1 MARDGVGRRT
11 EVAMRA
17 TMACSVRAMGRPGF
31 GKEGKPKP
39 REVRRDRKETRL
51 ADPESM
57 AFEAKLE
64 RLKRSA
70 AVPTTPPPGTSSA
83 ASTSTST
90 SERKDASAAAFPA
103 LGLLLAGAF
112 AWTFAFGDGP
122 ATVPSNPTATDVE
135 GSTASTSTPFGK
147 LRATVEA
154 LCASGKQDEALVQVE
169 RAASE
174 DTEYDALALLLLQ
187 ASVYSGW
194 EGHAADAAALYDKA
208 VDEHREDFRAYLA
221 RGAFLQTQGQKGE
234 AQRMFI
240 QAKYYAPPD
249 AKGFVNRVANR

>member
-1 MARDGVGRRT
+1 MAWDGVGRET
-11 EVAMRA
+11 DVAMRA

-39 REVRRDRKETRL
+39 REVRRDRKETMP
-51 ADPESM
+51 ADPEAT
-57 AFEAKLE
+57 AFEARLE

-70 AVPTTPPPGTSSA
+70 AVPPTTTPGTSSA
-83 ASTSTST
+83 ASTSTS
-90 SERKDASAAAFPA
+90 ERKEASAAAFPA
-103 LGLLLAGAF
+103 LGILLAGAF

-135 GSTASTSTPFGK
+135 ESTATTSTTFGK

-154 LCASGKQDEALVQVE
+154 LCASGKQDEALVRVE

-174 DTEYDALALLLLQ
+174 STEYDALALLLLQ

-240 QAKYYAPPD
+240 QAKYYAPAD